1 MKLSIIIPVYN
12 SAKIL
17 PELTEQIVNNL
28 KNKITS
34 FEIYFINDCSNDN
47 SWNIIVNL
55 SKKYS
60 WVKGINLKNNYGQHN
75 AVMAG
80 LNLCNGDDVILMDDD
95 LQHDPKYIYE
105 IYLQLQSSYDACYVN
120 YLNRKHKL
128 WKKAVSWINNLI
140 CSFLINKPI
149 KIYTSS
155 FKGIKKKVVKKM
167 ILFKEKDSFLDWLV
181 FANATKVT
189 IIDVEHQER
198 HSGNTTYSLVK
209 LLYLWSS
216 MIMIVPL
223 KTRLSTFIPLAILK
237 ILVKI
242 CYLFSNK
249 KINTEQYI
257 ISDTTY

>member
-1 MKLSIIIPVYN
+1 MTLEN
-12 SAKIL
+12 
-17 PELTEQIVNNL
+17 
-28 KNKITS
+28 
-34 FEIYFINDCSNDN
+34 
-47 SWNIIVNL
+47 
-55 SKKYS
+55 
-60 WVKGINLKNNYGQHN
+60 
-75 AVMAG
+75 
-80 LNLCNGDDVILMDDD
+80 
-95 LQHDPKYIYE
+95 
-105 IYLQLQSSYDACYVN
+105 IYLENSLFFAFF
-120 YLNRKHKL
+120 K
-128 WKKAVSWINNLI
+128 
-140 CSFLINKPI
+140 INKPI

-181 FANATKVT
+181 FVNATKVT

-237 ILVKI
+237 IFVKI